1 MTATQMIHEYVIE
14 ILVNDGTL
22 PDFEDDPE
30 AMKIAK
36 LSDAHR
42 KALKG

>member
-1 MTATQMIHEYVIE
+1 MTAAQMIHEYVIE
-14 ILVNDGTL
+14 ILAAHGIL

-36 LSDAHR
+36 LDDAWR